1 MKNNK
6 NAAELR
12 NLAKNLKASA
22 VKIRKS
28 VAACPKVAFV
38 NKNWHGCH
46 SELPTDT
53 KWNKIKFGVFDA
65 VKGDRGDNRAI
76 CAAAVQL
83 VKNRKF

>member
-1 MKNNK
+1 MKK
-6 NAAELR
+6 NAELR
-12 NLAKNLKASA
+12 NIAKNLKAISVKPRKAA
-22 VKIRKS
+22 V
-28 VAACPKVAFV
+28 ACAKLVQPTVKA
-38 NKNWHGCH
+38 WCGRH

-53 KWNKIKFGVFDA
+53 RWNKIRFGVFDA

>member
-6 NAAELR
+6 NTAELR

-28 VAACPKVAFV
+28 VAACPKVSFV

-53 KWNKIKFGVFDA
+53 KWNKIRFGVFDA
-65 VKGDRGDNRAI
+65 VKGDRGNNRAI
-76 CAAAVQL
+76 VAGVHEMM
-83 VKNRKF
+83 KKKF

>member
-1 MKNNK
+1 MKK
-6 NAAELR
+6 NAELR
-12 NLAKNLKASA
+12 NIAKNLKAAA
-22 VKIRKS
+22 VKVPKAMVAASKIIQPVRKS
-28 VAACPKVAFV
+28 
-38 NKNWHGCH
+38 WIGRH

-53 KWNKIKFGVFDA
+53 RWNKIRFGVFDA